1 MVWILGKRL
10 MHIIALTLLASC
22 GEVSLGWARRRVGG
36 GAGSW
41 LQYGAVLQP
50 RVLYSSFSCKKL
62 ESSIAGVPISEV
74 SSPLS

>member
-36 GAGSW
+36 GRVAG
-41 LQYGAVLQP
+41 
-50 RVLYSSFSCKKL
+50 YSTGLC
-62 ESSIAGVPISEV
+62 SSQGSYTLLFHARS
-74 SSPLS
+74 